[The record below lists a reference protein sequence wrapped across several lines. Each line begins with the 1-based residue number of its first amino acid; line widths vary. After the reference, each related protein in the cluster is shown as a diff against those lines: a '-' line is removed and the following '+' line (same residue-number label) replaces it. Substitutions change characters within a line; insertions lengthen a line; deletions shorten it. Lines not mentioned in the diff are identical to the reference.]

1 MRIYSVHYKN
11 GKVKEFYSLTRL
23 WQSEP
28 TLSKRTLQDLI
39 ERGVGTNNIEYINY
53 SSIKEKQEYIV
64 YKDGKALIYKSLTMV
79 RYATKFTNETI
90 ANVLKSGKELNG
102 FTIDIL

>member
-39 ERGVGTNNIEYINY
+39 HLGIGTNNIKYINY
-53 SSIKEKQEYIV
+53 SSIKENQDYIV
-64 YKDGKALIYKSLTMV
+64 CKAEKALVYKSLTAV
-79 RYATKFTNETI
+79 RYATKLTNEEI
-90 ANVLKSGKELNG
+90 ANILESGGELNG